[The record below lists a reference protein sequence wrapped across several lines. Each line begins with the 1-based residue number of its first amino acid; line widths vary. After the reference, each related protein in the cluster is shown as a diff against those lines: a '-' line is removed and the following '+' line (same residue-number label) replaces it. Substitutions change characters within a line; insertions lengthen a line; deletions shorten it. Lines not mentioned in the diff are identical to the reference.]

1 MQSVIYQLTLVI
13 GLGTLAVLLI
23 RGVSLQEALIRSGL
37 VLVVVLFLLIIAGN
51 ILRLSMRSRETGDEE
66 AAAAEP
72 IEHKAAEPARRV
84 AGPPGR
90 VARPIEPVEENESE
104 GGQAAGT

>member
-1 MQSVIYQLTLVI
+1 MQSAIYQLTLVI

-51 ILRLSMRSRETGDEE
+51 ILRLSMRPRETEE
-66 AAAAEP
+66 EGTAE
-72 IEHKAAEPARRV
+72 
-84 AGPPGR
+84 AGPVGR
-90 VARPIEPVEENESE
+90 VAEPLGRMTKPVEPVEENESE
-104 GGQAAGT
+104 GSQAAGT

>member
-1 MQSVIYQLTLVI
+1 MQSAIYQLTLVI

-51 ILRLSMRSRETGDEE
+51 ILRLSMRPRETEEEEIEE
-66 AAAAEP
+66 AKP
-72 IEHKAAEPARRV
+72 VEHE
-84 AGPPGR
+84 AGSVGR
-90 VARPIEPVEENESE
+90 VAWPLGRMTKPVEPVEENESE
-104 GGQAAGT
+104 GSQAAGT